1 MLWQE
6 VFAPKYGEIIEP
18 PFDIVNVATLITT
31 PTNFIKWLAS
41 LEDRE
46 LANRAQIFFEKTG
59 KNKLPTIQIPVTSIK
74 TTGMPVEIANVIDH
88 RSIVTNL
95 CKIFYLILETLGFYI
110 LNKNATTLMSD
121 KY

>member
-1 MLWQE
+1 M
-6 VFAPKYGEIIEP
+6 
-18 PFDIVNVATLITT
+18 VNVATLITT
-31 PTNFIKWLAS
+31 PTSFSAWLAS
-41 LEDRE
+41 LEDRQ